1 MRRLSEFPDRLRQLR
16 ERRRISRRLLS
27 ERCGLDTKNV
37 SRYERGE
44 MQPTGATLE
53 KLADFFEVSMDYLW
67 GRDEKKF

>member
-1 MRRLSEFPDRLRQLR
+1 
-16 ERRRISRRLLS
+16 
-27 ERCGLDTKNV
+27 
-37 SRYERGE
+37 